1 MIYKSYLEYV
11 ALCRADLNAQQEV
24 GDLEEAEAHCLR
36 LLDYG
41 APSKERAKAL
51 LREIHALQ
59 VGTLDRQPR
68 EIFISLNP
76 FLLFS

>member
-1 MIYKSYLEYV
+1 M
-11 ALCRADLNAQQEV
+11 ALHGADTDAQQEV

-59 VGTLDRQPR
+59 VVTLSRQPR
-68 EIFISLNP
+68 EIPLSLNP
-76 FLLFS
+76 FIVLVSAGCQL